1 MKIEK
6 CIRPLVLIAERSV
19 KFLLNQMEDA
29 LFIVRIAFENINQ
42 EDFKSIK
49 NPYLDF

>member
-6 CIRPLVLIAERSV
+6 RIRPPVPIAVRSV

-29 LFIVRIAFENINQ
+29 LFIVRTALENINQ
-42 EDFKSIK
+42 EDFKGLK
-49 NPYLDF
+49 NPQVDF